1 MGRVRDKVVAKQD
14 ICIPLQIPFLEW
26 QRPKGQTFF
35 FAETSTKV
43 GLRLPSYCFL
53 PLESSLNLLDHSDCP
68 PVVTRSLLTAP
79 KCHTSS
85 RRCGGNR
92 NGAINICQQTV
103 DILSPPP
110 PIYVA
115 PSPHAFMFCWASDSN
130 TGRPTP
136 SRLRSRR
143 YGIQICQSCGG
154 AY

>member
-53 PLESSLNLLDHSDCP
+53 PLEKSLNLLDHSDCP
-68 PVVTRSLLTAP
+68 PFVTRSLLTAP

-110 PIYVA
+110 TIYVA
-115 PSPHAFMFCWASDSN
+115 PPPHAFMLFCWASDST
-130 TGRPTP
+130 TGRP
-136 SRLRSRR
+136 RRSA
-143 YGIQICQSCGG
+143 IQICQSSRIDWFHT
-154 AY
+154 

>member
-53 PLESSLNLLDHSDCP
+53 PLESSLNLLDHSDSS

-79 KCHTSS
+79 KCHTPLVDAAATVMARSTS
-85 RRCGGNR
+85 VNRLSTFCRHRRLYMLLHR
-92 NGAINICQQTV
+92 RM
-103 DILSPPP
+103 
-110 PIYVA
+110 
-115 PSPHAFMFCWASDSN
+115 PSCFVGPA
-130 TGRPTP
+130 
-136 SRLRSRR
+136 
-143 YGIQICQSCGG
+143 IQIQGALPLRVFAPGAMAFKFANHRGG

>member
-1 MGRVRDKVVAKQD
+1 MRDKVVAKRD
-14 ICIPLQIPFLEW
+14 ICLPLQIPFLEW
-26 QRPKGQTFF
+26 QRPKGQAFVLQKFSVPTEEFAYLHIAFF
-35 FAETSTKV
+35 PHKST
-43 GLRLPSYCFL
+43 
-53 PLESSLNLLDHSDCP
+53 LNLLDHSDCP
-68 PVVTRSLLTAP
+68 PFVTRSLLTAP

-115 PSPHAFMFCWASDSN
+115 PSPHAFMFCWASDSD

-136 SRLRSRR
+136 SPSPPAPL
-143 YGIQICQSCGG
+143 CH
-154 AY
+154 